1 MITRRQREQMLMG
14 YGDILTV
21 KEVMEV
27 LHLGEKTV
35 RKMLR
40 EGIISSLFFGEQYII
55 PKVYLID
62 FLTDENNLAVQ
73 RKKVWTSERSCGIV
87 CVPAK
92 DAGKRRQKQSN
103 SITKGGESA

>member
-1 MITRRQREQMLMG
+1 MITARQLEHMLSD
-14 YGDILTV
+14 YSDVLTV

-62 FLTDENNLAVQ
+62 FLTDDKNLAVQ

>member
-1 MITRRQREQMLMG
+1 MLSD
-14 YGDILTV
+14 YGEILTV
-21 KEVMEV
+21 KEVMKV

-40 EGIISSLFFGEQYII
+40 EGIIPAMFFGEQYII
-55 PKVYLID
+55 PKVHLID
-62 FLTDENNLAVQ
+62 FLTDEKNLAVH
-73 RKKVWTSERSCGIV
+73 RKKVWTCERNCDIV

-103 SITKGGESA
+103 AITKGGESA